1 MTDGLGLA
9 VWEQCVNCRRN
20 EFLLLDMYL
29 VKLELIYHV
38 FQEIKVGINF
48 NVKIIL
54 YEDILTRHNK
64 LVIT

>member
-1 MTDGLGLA
+1 M
-9 VWEQCVNCRRN
+9 
-20 EFLLLDMYL
+20 LDMYL